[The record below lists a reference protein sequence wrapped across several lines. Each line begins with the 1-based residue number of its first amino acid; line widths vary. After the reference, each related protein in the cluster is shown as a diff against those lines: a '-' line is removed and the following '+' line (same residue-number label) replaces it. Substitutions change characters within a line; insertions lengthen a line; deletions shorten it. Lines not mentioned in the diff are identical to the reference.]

1 MFEAHPPLQEKP
13 PFPIRILIL
22 DDHTMVRDAL
32 ISRLG
37 QESDMQIVGA
47 AGELSEGEPLLRRL
61 LPHVMILDLMLGA
74 ADGLSV
80 LQSWKQKFP
89 ATAFLALSATKSDS
103 IVLRALGA
111 GASGFICKSDPVDH
125 LLTAIRAV
133 ASGRKL
139 PSPHFA
145 DDLCTV
151 RKEGKFALT
160 TRELE
165 IMRQI
170 ASGRSSRDIAKIL
183 GISVKT
189 VDRHRENLR
198 AKLNLPNSSALVRE
212 AIVLF
217 PPEAVGRG

>member
-1 MFEAHPPLQEKP
+1 MPEEHTPLDKP
-13 PFPIRILIL
+13 SSPIRVLIL
-22 DDHTMVRDAL
+22 DDHAMVREAL

-37 QESDMQIVGA
+37 QESDLVVVGA
-47 AGELSEGEPLLRRL
+47 AGELCDGEPLLRRL
-61 LPHVMILDLMLGA
+61 HPDVMILDLMLGA

-89 ATAFLALSATKSDS
+89 HTAFLALSATKSDS
-103 IVLRALGA
+103 VVLRALGA
-111 GASGFICKSDPVDH
+111 GASGFVCKTDPVDH
-125 LLTAIRAV
+125 LLASIRAV

-139 PSPHFA
+139 QPTHVSDNLRTA
-145 DDLCTV
+145 RRD
-151 RKEGKFALT
+151 GKFALT

-170 ASGRSSRDIAKIL
+170 ASGLCSREIAKIL

-198 AKLNLPNSSALVRE
+198 AKLNLPNSSALLRE